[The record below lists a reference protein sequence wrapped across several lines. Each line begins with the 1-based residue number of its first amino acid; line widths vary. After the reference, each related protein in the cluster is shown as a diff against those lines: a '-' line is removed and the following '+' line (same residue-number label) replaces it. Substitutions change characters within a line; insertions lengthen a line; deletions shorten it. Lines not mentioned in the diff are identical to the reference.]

1 MLHLTNG
8 DIAAGK
14 ISASGLPGDVLPW
27 RDVLHEGP
35 VPAGLDDDALRAAR
49 AEFLSGDSRS
59 RRSVLRGLAER
70 DARLDAA
77 SAEDEVVLW
86 FEPDLYDQ
94 LQLVQILDRLSRS
107 DLERVAVT
115 AVESVAEIGG
125 LEESAAEALHAGR
138 SALPSGARELG
149 RRAWARFR
157 EPEPRGLEELARERS
172 PELPFLAVSVLRHLE
187 ELPWTTDG
195 LSRTERQALEAVEGA
210 SLPALQAFLAAHHAR
225 EELVFLGD
233 SVFYG
238 ILDRLAAGELPLV
251 RLDPGPAKADSRVRI
266 TEEGRAV
273 LSRRAD
279 WIRLGGAD
287 RWLGGVHLNGAE
299 AEWRWDPSARRV
311 TRSPGS
317 PPDRGS
323 AR

>member
-8 DIAAGK
+8 DIAAGR
-14 ISASGLPGDVLPW
+14 ISAAGLPGDVLPW

-59 RRSVLRGLAER
+59 RRSVFRGLSER
-70 DARLDAA
+70 DARLSAA
-77 SAEDEVVLW
+77 SVEDEVVLW

-94 LQLVQILDRLSRS
+94 LQLVQILERLSRP
-107 DLERVAVT
+107 DLERVSVT
-115 AVESVAEIGG
+115 AVESVEEIGG
-125 LEESAAEALHAGR
+125 LEESAAQALHAGR
-138 SALPSGARELG
+138 SPLPSGARALG

-157 EPEPRGLEELARERS
+157 EPEPLGLEELAREPS
-172 PELPFLAVSVLRHLE
+172 PELPFLAAAVLRHLE

-195 LSRTERQALEAVEGA
+195 LSRTERQALEAVEA
-210 SLPALQAFLAAHHAR
+210 APLPALQAFLAAHHAR
-225 EELVFLGD
+225 EPLVFLGD
-233 SVFYG
+233 SVFYS
-238 ILDRLAAGELPLV
+238 ILDRLAAGERSLV
-251 RLDPGPAKADSRVRI
+251 GLNPAPANADSRVEI
-266 TEEGRAV
+266 TEDGRAV
-273 LSRRAD
+273 LGRRAD
-279 WIRLGGAD
+279 WIRLVVAD

-317 PPDRGS
+317 PPDRGN